1 MAAGRK
7 SEDALEAE
15 PEEESGPADRDEGI
29 LLERAWVSVVRGCEE
44 EASGIFEDRGRECG
58 EEYDKDTWAEDSTVH
73 RSPPMPKTGG

>member
-29 LLERAWVSVVRGCEE
+29 LLERAWVSVVRGCDEGVT
-44 EASGIFEDRGRECG
+44 GILVDAGRE
-58 EEYDKDTWAEDSTVH
+58 
-73 RSPPMPKTGG
+73 